1 MIHGEF
7 VYPSYALTV
16 GGIVVVVVWSWIA
29 MRRAESAAAAIRG
42 KSRR

>member
-16 GGIVVVVVWSWIA
+16 IGIVGVVGWSWLA
-29 MRRAESAAAAIRG
+29 MRRAEAAAAKLRAE
-42 KSRR
+42 RRR